1 MDYDFSNLLEDVA
14 KTGIDRVRFM
24 TSHPW
29 DFNDAMIN
37 VIKKYKNIMPY
48 IHVPLQSG
56 SDTILKKMNR
66 SYNSKSYKE
75 LFDKLKENLPGF
87 AFSTDIIVGFPGET
101 EEDFKKTLEMVEYC
115 KYDNAYTFIFSKR
128 KGTPAY
134 DMEDNISDKEKSDRL
149 ARLNEKV
156 ALYANQNNMRFKD
169 KVVEVLVD
177 GPSKKDKNI
186 LSGYSKENKLV
197 NFIGDG
203 KEGDIVNVLIDSP
216 MSFSLNGKQVK

>member
-1 MDYDFSNLLEDVA
+1 
-14 KTGIDRVRFM
+14 
-24 TSHPW
+24 
-29 DFNDAMIN
+29 
-37 VIKKYKNIMPY
+37 
-48 IHVPLQSG
+48 
-56 SDTILKKMNR
+56 
-66 SYNSKSYKE
+66 
-75 LFDKLKENLPGF
+75 
-87 AFSTDIIVGFPGET
+87 
-101 EEDFKKTLEMVEYC
+101 MVEHC

-134 DMEDNISDKEKSDRL
+134 DMEDTISQEEKSDRL

-156 ALYANQNNMRFKD
+156 ALYANQNNMKFKD

-197 NFIGDG
+197 NFVGNA